1 MTTTHR
7 YDGPERREECPI
19 DGCQA
24 LKGQGKGQ
32 RLLWAVVLAGVFCS
46 PIATIAWVSAEVRTS
61 NQAVLT
67 KLDTIN
73 EAFSRHKADNA
84 RFEGSTATQLE
95 WLKQRKE

>member
-1 MTTTHR
+1 MTTAHK
-7 YDGPERREECPI
+7 YDGPDRREDCSA
-19 DGCQA
+19 DGCPVV
-24 LKGQGKGQ
+24 KGQGKGQ
-32 RLLWAVVLAGVFCS
+32 KLLWAVVLAGVFCS
-46 PIATIAWVSAEVRTS
+46 PIATVTWMSAEVRTS

-67 KLDTIN
+67 KLDAIN